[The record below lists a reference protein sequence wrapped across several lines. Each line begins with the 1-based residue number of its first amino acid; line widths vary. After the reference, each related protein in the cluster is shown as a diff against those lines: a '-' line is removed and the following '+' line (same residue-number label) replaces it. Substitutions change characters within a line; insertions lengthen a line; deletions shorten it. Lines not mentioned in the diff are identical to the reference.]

1 MEQIRIGNS
10 DMVVSRMGVGTMAWS
25 NSKRWGYGADLGRQ
39 DVEAA
44 YKVSAANGP
53 VLFDSAEIYGFGQSE
68 RILGALIQG
77 NQKPLYV
84 ATKYAPMPW
93 RFNRRGVMKA
103 IDKSLDRLGVKQIDL
118 YQVHFPGG
126 WLKIERLMN
135 ALAGAVEAGKIRHI
149 GVSNYSA
156 DQMNRAQSALANRGL
171 SLVSNQVEYSL
182 INREVE
188 FNNVFERCRELGVT
202 LIAYSPLGRGI
213 LSGKYSPG
221 KSTTDMRRHYG
232 QFKDK
237 KLASFRPLI
246 DALREIGQAHGD
258 KSPAQVSLNWLARQP
273 GILPIPGA
281 KSEQQA
287 QDNAA
292 AITWQMSE
300 EEASQLSQISASLN

>member
-1 MEQIRIGNS
+1 MGQIRIGNS

-25 NSKRWGYGADLGRQ
+25 KSKRWGYGADLGRK

-44 YKVSAANGP
+44 FKVSVSNGP

-68 RILGALIQG
+68 RILGKLIQG
-77 NQKPLYV
+77 NHEPFYV

-93 RFNRRGVMKA
+93 RFNRRSVIKA
-103 IDKSLDRLGVKQIDL
+103 IDKSLDRLGVNQIDL
-118 YQVHFPGG
+118 YQVHFPRG
-126 WLKIERLMN
+126 WLKIEVLMN
-135 ALAGAVEAGKIRHI
+135 ALADAVEAGKIRHI

-156 DQMNRAQSALANRGL
+156 DKMNRAQSALADRGL

-188 FNNVFERCRELGVT
+188 FNNVLERCRELGVT
-202 LIAYSPLGRGI
+202 LIAYSPLGRGV

-221 KSTTDMRRHYG
+221 KSTQDMRRYYA

-237 KLASFRPLI
+237 KLATFQPLI
-246 DALREIGQAHGD
+246 NALRAIGQAHED

-281 KSEQQA
+281 KDEQQA
-287 QDNAA
+287 ADNAA
-292 AITWQMSE
+292 AINWQMSD
-300 EEASQLSQISASLN
+300 EEASCLSQISASLT